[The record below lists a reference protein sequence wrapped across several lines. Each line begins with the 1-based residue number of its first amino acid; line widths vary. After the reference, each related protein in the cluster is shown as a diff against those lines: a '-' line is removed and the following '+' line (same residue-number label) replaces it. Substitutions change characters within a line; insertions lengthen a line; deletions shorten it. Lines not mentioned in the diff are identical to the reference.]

1 MNSSPAREAREIDLK
16 LKKLRRLV
24 EEIYK
29 LCFPTRKD
37 ADYMEGWNAA
47 LDAAARMA
55 ENWSVDAQ
63 SDCQD
68 IAAAILALK
77 GEQS

>member
-1 MNSSPAREAREIDLK
+1 MNSSPAREALAKWERDTKFPVTASEGNAFIDGHS
-16 LKKLRRLV
+16 
-24 EEIYK
+24 
-29 LCFPTRKD
+29 
-37 ADYMEGWNAA
+37 AGWNACA
-47 LDAAARMA
+47 DAAARMA